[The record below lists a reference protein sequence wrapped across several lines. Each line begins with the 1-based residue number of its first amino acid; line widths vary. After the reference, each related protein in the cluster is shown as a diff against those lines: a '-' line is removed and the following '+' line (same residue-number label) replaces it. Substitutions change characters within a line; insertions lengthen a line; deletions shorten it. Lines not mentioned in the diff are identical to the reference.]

1 MLSSLSIVFIILA
14 VAYLTLAD
22 RKGMALLQRRVGP
35 NAVGSWGL
43 LQPFAD
49 ALKLLTKELV
59 YPDQMLSGL
68 SQALPALT
76 LACSLAGYVP
86 LPFSSSTALLDFSLQ
101 VLVTLALIGVSLHG
115 VLYMAWGAGN
125 SFSFL
130 GSLRTAAQLVSYELP
145 LTTVLF
151 IACLGSESFSYF
163 DL

>member
-1 MLSSLSIVFIILA
+1 MLASLSIVFIILA

-22 RKGMALLQRRVGP
+22 RKGIALLQRRVGP
-35 NAVGSWGL
+35 NAVGVWGL

-49 ALKLLTKELV
+49 ALKLLTKELI
-59 YPDQMLSGL
+59 YPDQILSGL
-68 SQALPALT
+68 SQVLPALT
-76 LACSLAGYVP
+76 LSCSLASYVP
-86 LPFSSSTALLDFSLQ
+86 LPFSLTVAVLDFSLQ
-101 VLVTLALIGVSLHG
+101 ALVTLALIGISLHG

-151 IACLGSESFSYF
+151 ITCLTSGSFNYF